1 MNPASAATDTRILI
15 VDDTPANIQSL
26 AAILKSKGYLI
37 SAATNGKQALEVL
50 ARMQPDLILLD
61 VMMPEMDGFETC
73 RQLKAAEQWRH
84 IPVIFLTAKTE
95 TADIVQGFE
104 LGAVDYVAKPFNAH
118 ELLARVNTHLTI
130 DNLHRENQRLLLN
143 VLPAEI
149 AAKLKQQVGIIADRY
164 DDVSV
169 LFSDLVG
176 FTPLSLRMPPT
187 SLVELLNRVFSG
199 FDELADRHGVEKI
212 KTIGDAYMA
221 AGGLIDPD
229 PDHLGAMAEMALA
242 MHEHVRGLNAE
253 FPGLS
258 LRIGLHV
265 GSVIA
270 GVIGIRKFIYDV
282 WGDTVNTASRIES
295 ALPVAHAGQ
304 ASWQRPHSV
313 HEKVSITC
321 FHVMSD
327 TVPEPSRMSSS
338 GPSSSKRSGSSRPR
352 ARVRPKKTFTTAV
365 AMCRCFEC
373 GR

>member
-1 MNPASAATDTRILI
+1 MSARIL
-15 VDDTPANIQSL
+15 VVEDTPANIQALST
-26 AAILKSKGYLI
+26 ILKGSGYQV
-37 SAATNGKQALEVL
+37 SVATNGKQALEVL
-50 ARMQPDLILLD
+50 ERIRPDLILLD
-61 VMMPEMDGFETC
+61 IMMPEMDGFEAC
-73 RQLKAAEQWRH
+73 ARIKASTAWRE
-84 IPVIFLTAKTE
+84 IPLIFLTARAD
-95 TADIVQGFE
+95 TADIVRGFE
-104 LGAVDYVAKPFNAH
+104 LGAVDYVSKPFNAH

-282 WGDTVNTASRIES
+282 WGDTVNTASRLEHHGTPWRVHVS
-295 ALPVAHAGQ
+295 DVVY
-304 ASWQRPHSV
+304 QRLQGRFP
-313 HEKVSITC
+313 
-321 FHVMSD
+321 F
-327 TVPEPSRMSSS
+327 EP
-338 GPSSSKRSGSSRPR
+338 
-352 ARVRPKKTFTTAV
+352 
-365 AMCRCFEC
+365 C
-373 GR
+373 GRTELKGRGTMETYFLGDAIP